1 MKSNLIVLLTVLL
14 GNSLAF
20 TQDSLGTGSNE
31 LKNESSTREAQIAA
45 LTAELN
51 VENTKRKARV
61 KNYLN
66 SNSKKSVTSSQ
77 DGSVL
82 ELYDV
87 QDGLPVYRTTY
98 NQKSAETISTDLVRS
113 GGGLGFDL
121 DGTNAPT
128 IGIWDAGGIRTS
140 HIELSGR
147 VTQKDNPEP
156 DNINNDHA
164 THVAG
169 TMIASGFDQS
179 AIGMAP
185 NGTVD
190 AYDWGSDRSEML
202 NANLKLSN
210 HSYGFIRGWYWN
222 SNSKE
227 WKWNGDETV
236 SSLED
241 YQFGRYNGYSRSWDQ
256 IANVNNKHLIV
267 KAAGNDRSD
276 SGPSNS
282 IHQPD
287 GDWDCIADQ
296 GMSKNILTVGAVHDI
311 PGGYTGPS
319 SVSSAWFSSWG
330 PADDGRVKPDIVAN
344 GVTLKS
350 STASSDNSYGSYSG
364 TSMAAPSV
372 TGSLALLHELE
383 SEMPANIDSW
393 SSTYKGLIIHSADEA
408 GSFDGPDYSFGW
420 GLMNTARAA
429 EIIRFNYSGCQY
441 SAPMNTELGLLKNIY
456 ELRINRGEVKE
467 FEVYKIDGEPLKV
480 TVSWNDP
487 AGDVGP
493 RALDDPTPALI
504 NDIDLRVIDAN
515 QQTFYPWKLNP
526 NNPTAAATTGDNK
539 VDNTEQVVVN
549 NLTEGRYIVKL
560 YMESTSRFSKQDI
573 SLIITGNDRL
583 IHDLTLSP
591 QSATSLDRNIANGE
605 SEYLKIRNKLVID
618 DQYTV
623 QDGGEATFRASEIVL
638 KPGFHAKP
646 GCNSLLSLEMAC
658 EGRPTLNRKKSSN
671 SNGFRPETEDLVEEN
686 EIASLEDD
694 LISQLNVH
702 PNPVADLLNIEFGT
716 YEVSSIETISIS
728 SIQGQILMEKTQE
741 IGQIETIDFSTY
753 NTGIYLVNILL
764 KDGNSIS
771 KKIVKK

>member
-1 MKSNLIVLLTVLL
+1 MKSNLIIVLTVLL

-20 TQDSLGTGSNE
+20 SQDSLDTNSNE
-31 LKNESSTREAQIAA
+31 QRNESSTREAQAA
-45 LTAELN
+45 NLLDELAVKN
-51 VENTKRKARV
+51 MKRMARV

-66 SNSKKSVTSSQ
+66 SDSKKPIPSNQNQNDETL
-77 DGSVL
+77 L

-87 QDGLPVYRTTY
+87 KDGVPVYRITF
-98 NQKSAETISTDLVRS
+98 NQNSAETMGTDLVRS

-128 IGIWDAGGIRTS
+128 IGIWDGGAVRTS
-140 HIELSGR
+140 HVELSGR
-147 VTQKDNPEP
+147 VTQKDNATS
-156 DNINNDHA
+156 NSNHA

-169 TMIASGFDQS
+169 TMVASGFDQS
-179 AIGMAP
+179 SMGMAP

-190 AYDWGSDRSEML
+190 AYDWSNDETEML
-202 NANLKLSN
+202 SANVKLSN
-210 HSYGFIRGWYWN
+210 HSYGYIRGWYWGN
-222 SNSKE
+222 
-227 WKWNGDETV
+227 WWGDASV
-236 SSLED
+236 STAED
-241 YQFGRYNGYSRSWDQ
+241 YQFGRYNEYSRSWDQ
-256 IANVNNKHLIV
+256 IANVNYKHLIV

-276 SGPSNS
+276 AGPSNS

-350 STASSDNSYGSYSG
+350 STASSDQSYSSYSG

-420 GLMNTARAA
+420 GLMNTAKAA
-429 EIIRFNYSGCQY
+429 EIIRFNHSGCQY
-441 SAPMNTELGLLKNIY
+441 SAPMDTELGLLKNIY
-456 ELRINRGEVKE
+456 ELSINKGEVKE
-467 FEVYKIDGEPLKV
+467 FEVYKTEGEPLKV

-493 RALDDPTPALI
+493 RALDNSTPALI
-504 NDIDLRVIDAN
+504 NDIDLRVISSAN
-515 QQTFYPWKLNP
+515 EKTFFPWKLNP
-526 NNPTAAATTGDNK
+526 SNPSAAATTGDNN

-549 NLTEGRYIVKL
+549 DIPAGRYIVKVN
-560 YMESTSRFSKQDI
+560 MESTSRALIQNI

-583 IHDLTLSP
+583 IHDLTVSP
-591 QSATSLDRNIANGE
+591 QSATSLDRNITDGE

-623 QDGGEATFRASEIVL
+623 QDGGDITFRASEIVL

-646 GCNSLLSLEMAC
+646 GSSSLLSLEITC
-658 EGRPTLNRKKSSN
+658 EGRPVLNRKKSSN
-671 SNGFRPETEDLVEEN
+671 SDDDFRPEAEDVVEEN
-686 EIASLEDD
+686 EIASVEDE
-694 LISQLNVH
+694 LINQLNVH

-716 YEVSSIETISIS
+716 YQVSSIEKISIT
-728 SIQGQILMEKTQE
+728 SIQGQVLTEKTQE

-753 NTGIYLVNILL
+753 NTGIYLVNVLL

-771 KKIVKK
+771 RKIIKK

>member
-1 MKSNLIVLLTVLL
+1 MKSNLIVALTVLL

-20 TQDSLGTGSNE
+20 SQDSLDTGSSE
-31 LKNESSTREAQIAA
+31 IKNESSIREAQAA
-45 LTAELN
+45 DLLAELAVKN
-51 VENTKRKARV
+51 LKREARV

-66 SNSKKSVTSSQ
+66 SDSKKPIPSKQ
-77 DGSVL
+77 DQNDGTVL

-87 QDGLPVYRTTY
+87 QDGVPVYRATY
-98 NQKSAETISTDLVRS
+98 NQNSAETMGTDLVRS

-128 IGIWDAGGIRTS
+128 IGIWDGGAVRTS
-140 HIELSGR
+140 HVELSGR
-147 VTQKDNPEP
+147 VTQKDNARS
-156 DNINNDHA
+156 NSNHA

-169 TMIASGFDQS
+169 TMVASGFDQPS
-179 AIGMAP
+179 MGMAP

-190 AYDWGSDRSEML
+190 AYDWYSDETEML
-202 NANLKLSN
+202 NANVMLSN
-210 HSYGFIRGWYWN
+210 HSYGYIRGWYWGG
-222 SNSKE
+222 
-227 WKWNGDETV
+227 WRGDASV
-236 SSLED
+236 SQVED
-241 YQFGRYNGYSRSWDQ
+241 YQFGRYNEYSRSWDQ
-256 IANVNNKHLIV
+256 IANVNYRHLIV

-276 SGPSNS
+276 KGPSNS

-311 PGGYTGPS
+311 VGGYKGPS

-408 GSFDGPDYSFGW
+408 GNFDGPDYSFGW

-441 SAPMNTELGLLKNIY
+441 SAPMSTELGLLKNIY
-456 ELRINRGEVKE
+456 ELSINRGQVKE
-467 FEVYKIDGEPLKV
+467 FEVYKVDGEPLKV

-504 NDIDLRVIDAN
+504 NDIDLRVISADG
-515 QQTFYPWKLNP
+515 QIFFPWKLNP
-526 NNPTAAATTGDNK
+526 NNPSSAATTGDNN

-549 NLTEGRYIVKL
+549 NLAEGRYTVKL
-560 YMESTSRFSKQDI
+560 NMESTSRSSKQNI

-583 IHDLTLSP
+583 IQDLTLSP

-646 GCNSLLSLEMAC
+646 GSSSLLSLEMTC
-658 EGRPTLNRKKSSN
+658 EGRPALNRKKSSN
-671 SNGFRPETEDLVEEN
+671 SDDFRPETEDVVEEN
-686 EIASLEDD
+686 EIASVEDE
-694 LISQLNVH
+694 LINQLNVH

-716 YEVSSIETISIS
+716 YQVSSIETISIS

-753 NTGIYLVNILL
+753 NKGIYLVNVLL